1 MHRFAYL
8 IAVFSFV
15 LSAPTIAQD
24 LGCGSAVALDGADVT
39 VESVSG
45 DDTENLQCALTAAA
59 REGYRNVFLTSA
71 EYEVGGIE
79 VTGYTGDLSG
89 RSTSKTKIT
98 VQDGALACDAAPGA
112 VLRFNVGN
120 VAVRK
125 IAFDIGSACSA
136 PGSANVIAFY
146 SNPADCSKR
155 TGNGNVDRI
164 SITGLGAAGDDYVN
178 GVVMDAAPECDP
190 VNEKILGTLKVN
202 RSSMTG
208 IDFGVITSLGGGAQV
223 DINYNEITSV
233 GLPISIVDA
242 GQSTTIL
249 GNDITYNDVGTYDV
263 ATGLGTT
270 AIVIGSSQVSPND
283 NGTTIKNNKFND
295 AGATSEG
302 YALLVAQLDK
312 SINHGM
318 VVSGN
323 TFTGNSGNSD
333 GAGVA
338 VLDTSNGLVSGNV
351 FKDFAATWLYLA
363 SGNAAD
369 GAAAVTVDG
378 WAIVGNAFSASTADT
393 DIALGSGT
401 TGNVVGKSQNS
412 PVVTDATGNNDVLES
427 ASSAKFFLGGD
438 LRASAQKQHDR
449 QIKTLQGRAGLR
461 QLVN

>member
-1 MHRFAYL
+1 MYRFVCL
-8 IAVFSFV
+8 ITVFLFV
-15 LSAPTIAQD
+15 LSVSAKAQD
-24 LGCGSAVALDGADVT
+24 LGCGTAVALDGADVT

-45 DDTENLQCALTAAA
+45 DDTDNIQCALSAAA
-59 REGYRNVFLTSA
+59 RDGYRNVFLTSE

-79 VTGYTGDLSG
+79 VTGYIGDLSG

-98 VQDGALACDAAPGA
+98 VTEGALACDSAPGA

-125 IAFDIGSACSA
+125 IAFEIGSACST
-136 PGSANVIAFY
+136 PGSVNIIAFY
-146 SNPADCSKR
+146 SDPSDCSKR

-164 SITGLGAAGDDYVN
+164 SITGAGAAGDDYVN

-190 VNEKILGTLKVN
+190 ESEKILGTLKVN
-202 RSSMTG
+202 RSAMSN

-223 DINYNEITSV
+223 DINYNEIASV

-249 GNDITYNDVGTYDV
+249 GNDISYNDVGTYDV
-263 ATGLGTT
+263 GTGLGTT
-270 AIVIGSSQVSPND
+270 AIVIGSSGASPND

-323 TFTGNSGNSD
+323 TFTGNTDNSA
-333 GAGVA
+333 GAGIA

-351 FKDFAATWLYLA
+351 FKNYAATWLYLS
-363 SGNAAD
+363 SGDAAD

-378 WAIVGNAFSASTADT
+378 WAIVGNAFSSSTADT
-393 DIALGSGT
+393 DIALGDGT
-401 TGNVVGKSQNS
+401 TGNVVGKSQNL
-412 PVVTDATGNNDVLES
+412 PVVTDLTGNNDVLES
-427 ASSAKFFLGGD
+427 SASASFFLGGD
-438 LRASAQKQHDR
+438 IRTSSQKQHDR
-449 QIKTLQGRAGLR
+449 QIKTVRGRGGLR
-461 QLVN
+461 QISN